1 MEYQGHS
8 KVADGIIY
16 NPNAKV
22 FTSYNEKGIH
32 VWNPT
37 DGKRI
42 FQANF
47 EMGMTQDL
55 SKPKSFSEASR

>member
-1 MEYQGHS
+1 M
-8 KVADGIIY
+8 ADGIIY